1 MIARKEDIDRGR
13 SATPAVRLLTSDD
26 AMDWPRA
33 LAESGGFVGLD
44 TWMKFVERIYG
55 FGLYRLAVGQGER
68 VSGILALTYVKHPF
82 FGHYLTTAPFGSYGG
97 FAFSSI
103 ESRDA
108 LLREAQALALR
119 MGVDYVCVRFDKGEA
134 APPAGWIQDPMYATY
149 RADLNSDPESL
160 FAAYS
165 SNHRNHIRK
174 SSKKGFSTRFGRL
187 DLLDDTYTGLA
198 RSMHELGSPYHSKA
212 YLRGMAESLGKTL
225 EFAVLY
231 GPRRELAGA
240 GVFITQGNL
249 VTNLH
254 ANVLRR
260 FRADY
265 AGEFLY
271 WSVITRYGQNGYE
284 TFDMGRSLIGSGNEV
299 FKLKWRPHK
308 RLLAYWYFLP
318 AGGAVPALNQKNPR
332 FRMAISTWRHLPA
345 FIVRALGPSLIKG
358 LA

>member
-1 MIARKEDIDRGR
+1 MDQSTA
-13 SATPAVRLLTSDD
+13 ATPAVQRLASGSV
-26 AMDWPRA
+26 MHWPSS
-33 LAESGGFVGLD
+33 LAESAGFTGLD
-44 TWMKFVERIYG
+44 TWMKFVERVYG
-55 FGLYRLAVGQGER
+55 FGLCRLSAGGGAH
-68 VSGILALTYVKHPF
+68 VSGMLALAQVKHPI

-103 ESRDA
+103 AARDA
-108 LLREAQALALR
+108 LLGEARTLALET
-119 MGVDYVCVRFDKGEA
+119 GVDYACLRFDEGHA
-134 APPAGWIQDPMYATY
+134 APPPGWIQDPIYATY
-149 RADLNSDPESL
+149 RADLSSDPESL
-160 FAAYS
+160 LTTYS

-174 SSKKGFSTRFGRL
+174 SLKKGFSTQFGQL
-187 DLLDDTYTGLA
+187 DLLDDTYEGLA
-198 RSMHELGSPYHSKA
+198 RSMQELGSPYHSKA
-212 YLRGMAESLGKTL
+212 YLRAMAESLGQTL

-240 GVFITQGNL
+240 GVFITQGNV

-271 WSVITRYGQNGYE
+271 WSVITHYSQKGFT

-299 FKLKWRPHK
+299 FKLKWRPEK

-318 AGGAVPALNQKNPR
+318 AGRAMPAFNQKNPK
-332 FRMAISTWRHLPA
+332 FQLAISTWRHLPGL
-345 FIVRALGPSLIKG
+345 IVRVLGPSLIKG

>member
-1 MIARKEDIDRGR
+1 MEDPDKRG
-13 SATPAVRLLTSDD
+13 SAKTAVQLLSSDD

-33 LAESGGFVGLD
+33 LAESAGFTGLD

-55 FGLYRLAVGQGER
+55 FGLYRLSVGGREH
-68 VSGILALTYVKHPF
+68 VSGMLALAHVKHPV

-103 ESRDA
+103 EARDA
-108 LLREAQALALR
+108 LLREARALALQ
-119 MGVDYVCVRFDKGEA
+119 MGVDYVCVRFDQGEA
-134 APPAGWIQDPMYATY
+134 APPAGWVQDPTYATY
-149 RADLNSDPESL
+149 RADLNAEPEFL
-160 FAAYS
+160 LGAYS

-174 SSKKGFSTRFGRL
+174 SLRKGFSTRFGRL
-187 DLLDDTYTGLA
+187 DLLDDAYEGLA
-198 RSMHELGSPYHSKA
+198 RSMHELGSPYHGKA
-212 YLRGMAESLGKTL
+212 YLRGMAESLGQTL

-271 WSVITRYGQNGYE
+271 WSVITRYGQNGSK

-318 AGGAVPALNQKNPR
+318 AGGTVPALNQKNPR
-332 FRMAISTWRHLPA
+332 FQMAISAWRHLPA